1 MSLVSLSIDRCTL
14 GAIGALLA
22 TGAASLAFFAA
33 GGFLTAAVGVGA
45 LVDFAAFFAIA
56 MRKFLHVKSL
66 FRSTDIGSDSVIMQQ
81 LALKN

>member
-14 GAIGALLA
+14 GAISALLA

-33 GGFLTAAVGVGA
+33 AGFLTAAVGVGA

-66 FRSTDIGSDSVIMQQ
+66 VRSTDIGSDSVIMQQ

>member
-1 MSLVSLSIDRCTL
+1 
-14 GAIGALLA
+14 
-22 TGAASLAFFAA
+22 LAFFAA
-33 GGFLTAAVGVGA
+33 GGFLTTAVGVGA

-66 FRSTDIGSDSVIMQQ
+66 VRSTDIGSDSVIMQQ